1 MILADKIITLRK
13 QYGWSQEELAEKL
26 NISRQSVS
34 KWESGTSIPD
44 LDKIIK
50 LSGLFGVSTDYLLK
64 DELDVASPS
73 ESDETYEREQLRMVT
88 LEETN
93 AYLHTVKVTC
103 KKIGI
108 GVMLCILSPVI
119 LILLSGY
126 GDVTNRIS
134 EAFASGIG
142 VTSLLVMVAMGV
154 ILFILNGIKLAKY
167 DYLEQECFTLEYG
180 VQGIVEKKKDEF
192 SPVFGRGIA
201 LGVALCI
208 LAVTPLMVAGALE
221 ASDMILILL
230 LCLLLVLVSFA
241 VYLFI
246 WLGCI
251 YGSYDKILQI
261 GDYTRENKMLEKH
274 INWLPGIYWCIIA
287 AIYLGWSF
295 WSGRWDFTW
304 IIWPV
309 AGVLYAALHQIAKT
323 AARKKMS

>member
-1 MILADKIITLRK
+1 MILADKIIKLRK

-73 ESDETYEREQLRMVT
+73 ESNETYERENLRVVT

-93 AYLHTVKVTC
+93 AYLHTVETTC

-108 GVMLCILSPVI
+108 GVMLCILSPVL
-119 LILLSGY
+119 LILFSGY
-126 GDVTNRIS
+126 GDITNRMS
-134 EAFASGIG
+134 EEFAAGIG
-142 VTSLLVMVAMGV
+142 VTVLLVMVTVGV
-154 ILFILNGIKLAKY
+154 ILFILNGIKLAKF

-192 SPVFGRGIA
+192 APVFGRGIA
-201 LGVALCI
+201 LGTALCI

-230 LCLLLVLVSFA
+230 VCLLLALISFA

-246 WLGCI
+246 WLGSI
-251 YGSYDKILQI
+251 YGSYEKVLQI
-261 GDYTRENKMLEKH
+261 GDYTQENKMLEKH
-274 INWLPGIYWCIIA
+274 INWLPGIYWCIVT

-295 WSGRWDFTW
+295 WSGGWSFTW

-309 AGVLYAALHQIAKT
+309 TGVLFAALHQIAKT
-323 AARKKMS
+323 VARKKMR